1 MTDPARL
8 VFDHK
13 VSSGYSPYRIL
24 DGKGLAIAAVNGF
37 LDAQA
42 LRNLSP
48 RSLRTYG
55 FDLLNFVRWWF
66 EQDNPL
72 DGLTESALVEYVRY
86 QLEAQ
91 PKPAAKTVNHRLTV
105 VRCLYRF
112 HCGRDLA
119 GNLPI
124 RKRTAH
130 WLRCQG
136 PQSSLAGLKLKE
148 PRRVVIPLSPDEVLK
163 FWQSFRSYRDICI
176 VALMLANGLRSR
188 EVLAL
193 RCTDLVLAQ
202 AHMRVS
208 GKGNKERIMP
218 LSEDS
223 LLALHRYLHLERPKA
238 DSPYVF
244 VSLKGTRRGQP
255 MTPAGFRSLFRH
267 HRKQTGISRANPHRF
282 RHTFGA
288 DMVRAGVALPA
299 LMHLMGHASIR
310 TTLLY
315 TELSREDVWKQ
326 YRSAMEKLRRPA
338 VIPK

>member
-1 MTDPARL
+1 
-8 VFDHK
+8 
-13 VSSGYSPYRIL
+13 
-24 DGKGLAIAAVNGF
+24 
-37 LDAQA
+37 
-42 LRNLSP
+42 
-48 RSLRTYG
+48 
-55 FDLLNFVRWWF
+55 
-66 EQDNPL
+66 
-72 DGLTESALVEYVRY
+72 
-86 QLEAQ
+86 
-91 PKPAAKTVNHRLTV
+91 
-105 VRCLYRF
+105 
-112 HCGRDLA
+112 
-119 GNLPI
+119 
-124 RKRTAH
+124 
-130 WLRCQG
+130 
-136 PQSSLAGLKLKE
+136 
-148 PRRVVIPLSPDEVLK
+148 VIPLSPDEVLR

-193 RCTDLVLAQ
+193 GCGDLVLAQ
-202 AHMRVS
+202 ARMRVS

-223 LLALHRYLHLERPKA
+223 LLAIHRYLDLERPKT

-244 VSLKGTRRGQP
+244 VSLKGTRRGQA

-299 LMHLMGHASIR
+299 LMHLMGHASIQ

-338 VIPK
+338 VTQKS

>member
-8 VFDHK
+8 VFDPK
-13 VSSGYSPYRIL
+13 VSSGYSPYRVL
-24 DGKGLAIAAVNGF
+24 DGKGLAVVTVNEF

-66 EQDNPL
+66 EQDKPL
-72 DGLTESALVEYVRY
+72 DSLTESALVEYVRY
-86 QLEAQ
+86 QLNAQ
-91 PKPAAKTVNHRLTV
+91 PKPTAKTVNHRLTV

-112 HCGRDLA
+112 HVGRDLT
-119 GNLPI
+119 GSLVS
-124 RKRTAH
+124 RKR
-130 WLRCQG
+130 WR
-136 PQSSLAGLKLKE
+136 QSSPAGLKLKE
-148 PRRVVIPLSPDEVLK
+148 PRRVMIPLSPDEVLN

-188 EVLAL
+188 EILAL
-193 RCTDLVLAQ
+193 RCADLVLAQ
-202 AHMRVS
+202 ARMCVS

-223 LLALHRYLHLERPKA
+223 LLAIHRYLDLERPKT

-244 VSLKGTRRGQP
+244 VSLKGRQRGQA

-299 LMHLMGHASIR
+299 LMHLMGHASIQ

-315 TELSREDVWKQ
+315 TELSREDVWEQ

-338 VIPK
+338 VTQKS